1 MENKE
6 KIVKLLKMLL
16 MATRAGSNIED
27 LILNENQD
35 EVTITFKK
43 GGENRVNI
51 ACDSGLGIIKDVV
64 AKIS

>member
-16 MATRAGSNIED
+16 QATRAGSNIED

-35 EVTITFKK
+35 EVIITFKR
-43 GGENRVNI
+43 GGENRVNVD
-51 ACDSGLGIIKDVV
+51 CDSGISIIKDVV